1 MVAVKRRVVL
11 VANDDPG
18 LHRLIERTLGTDDF
32 ELLHADDGEEALRM
46 ARQKHPELIVLAVN
60 IPKLDGLQ
68 VCRTVKTEPATASIK
83 VVMLTERSTDTD
95 RALGRAAGADD
106 YFIKPFSPVRLL
118 NTIYALLE

>member
-1 MVAVKRRVVL
+1 MVALKRRVVL

-18 LHRLIERTLGTDDF
+18 LHRLIETTLGSSQF
-32 ELLHADDGEEALRM
+32 ELLHADDGEEALRI
-46 ARQKHPELIVLAVN
+46 ARQDHPELIVLAVN

-68 VCRTVKTEPATASIK
+68 VCRAVKREPATAGIK

-95 RALGRAAGADD
+95 RALGREAGADD
-106 YFIKPFSPVRLL
+106 YFIKPFSPVHLL